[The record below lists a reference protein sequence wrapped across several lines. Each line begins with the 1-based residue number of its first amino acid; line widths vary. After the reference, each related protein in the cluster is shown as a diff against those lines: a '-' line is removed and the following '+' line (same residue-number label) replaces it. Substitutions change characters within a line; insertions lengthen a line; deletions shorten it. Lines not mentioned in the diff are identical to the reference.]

1 MYFEKPL
8 GCAVVARTVEN
19 YHLCLSQYILY
30 LTTLGIFSVPQICTR
45 IPELHSVP
53 QICRRISEFQC
64 LWETQL
70 ARNLRTQL
78 QEQQGQCLQ
87 ITHLRNR
94 IPKLKGAAE
103 QGGVTHRMAKDMRF
117 LPLQMYK
124 LYCAMTRV
132 NVNLHTSL
140 KPCKRQENLA
150 YDQQTQLVVG
160 RFSCVIHQYIR
171 NKQLERKSLKTTN
184 LSIF

>member
-70 ARNLRTQL
+70 ARNLRTWL

-103 QGGVTHRMAKDMRF
+103 QGGVTHRVAKDMRLF
-117 LPLQMYK
+117 LRSNPQSGQRYALSSTADVQVVLCYDSSECESSYK
-124 LYCAMTRV
+124 PEAM
-132 NVNLHTSL
+132 
-140 KPCKRQENLA
+140 
-150 YDQQTQLVVG
+150 
-160 RFSCVIHQYIR
+160 
-171 NKQLERKSLKTTN
+171 
-184 LSIF
+184 

>member
-1 MYFEKPL
+1 VHLFDFINLYISLYNFGQTLRWFDSLRFLEWLIIWNGGSIIYPILQKKRKKMNCSLYNYWTFFLMMSSGNVQELLIFWAKYVTTDVIDMYFEKPL

-70 ARNLRTQL
+70 ARNLRTWL
-78 QEQQGQCLQ
+78 QEQ
-87 ITHLRNR
+87 
-94 IPKLKGAAE
+94 
-103 QGGVTHRMAKDMRF
+103 
-117 LPLQMYK
+117 
-124 LYCAMTRV
+124 
-132 NVNLHTSL
+132 
-140 KPCKRQENLA
+140 
-150 YDQQTQLVVG
+150 
-160 RFSCVIHQYIR
+160 
-171 NKQLERKSLKTTN
+171 
-184 LSIF
+184 

>member
-70 ARNLRTQL
+70 ARNLRTWL
-78 QEQQGQCLQ
+78 QEQ
-87 ITHLRNR
+87 
-94 IPKLKGAAE
+94 
-103 QGGVTHRMAKDMRF
+103 
-117 LPLQMYK
+117 
-124 LYCAMTRV
+124 
-132 NVNLHTSL
+132 
-140 KPCKRQENLA
+140 
-150 YDQQTQLVVG
+150 
-160 RFSCVIHQYIR
+160 
-171 NKQLERKSLKTTN
+171 
-184 LSIF
+184 